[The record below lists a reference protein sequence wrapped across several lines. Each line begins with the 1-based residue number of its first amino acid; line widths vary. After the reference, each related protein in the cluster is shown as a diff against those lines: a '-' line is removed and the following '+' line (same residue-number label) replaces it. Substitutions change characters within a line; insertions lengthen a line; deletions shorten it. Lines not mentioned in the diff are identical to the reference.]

1 MAGREGPGRPGKP
14 RRAPEGP
21 GKPRRAPEGPGE
33 ARRAPED
40 PGRPGRPGRPGKAR
54 KTRKTRGGPE
64 APESLGSP
72 GGPGKGPEAPEAP
85 GRPGRPGEARKP
97 RKTRERPGRPRK
109 APEGPRRA
117 PEGPGLQKTLPGN
130 RRGPAGLS
138 VRKEAGLRG
147 QAPGL
152 PVHGLRRAGAGIAGA
167 RPAEG
172 RRRDCRCTACGGQAS
187 PLFPTPPQA
196 GCGQGGCGLAPVQGR
211 LSASLK
217 QVPGCLKGR
226 CPATWVHERAEI
238 APNRAQRQRPA
249 ASGRSRGDCPQ
260 VQGQNIAAR
269 RFFLERKCHVLC
281 LFDTDGLQTPLFRRR
296 CGPGV
301 GGCCAHRPGG
311 SLKKE

>member
-1 MAGREGPGRPGKP
+1 MGTSQMVTKSWNAQPDGRPGGPRKAQESLGGPRKASEASEGPGKP

-21 GKPRRAPEGPGE
+21 GKPRRAPESLGGP
-33 ARRAPED
+33 
-40 PGRPGRPGRPGKAR
+40 
-54 KTRKTRGGPE
+54 RGGPE

-72 GGPGKGPEAPEAP
+72 GGPRAAKDP
-85 GRPGRPGEARKP
+85 ARKP
-97 RKTRERPGRPRK
+97 ERPCR
-109 APEGPRRA
+109 AVCPEG
-117 PEGPGLQKTLPGN
+117 G
-130 RRGPAGLS
+130 
-138 VRKEAGLRG
+138 
-147 QAPGL
+147 
-152 PVHGLRRAGAGIAGA
+152 

-249 ASGRSRGDCPQ
+249 ASGRSRGDCPRCRVKIQ
-260 VQGQNIAAR
+260 PQGAFFWSVNVTLCVFSTRTDCRRPFSGAGAGRASGGVVPTVPAA
-269 RFFLERKCHVLC
+269 
-281 LFDTDGLQTPLFRRR
+281 
-296 CGPGV
+296 
-301 GGCCAHRPGG
+301 A
-311 SLKKE
+311 

>member
-1 MAGREGPGRPGKP
+1 MAGREGPGGPRKASEAPEGPGRPGKARKP

-21 GKPRRAPEGPGE
+21 GRPRKASEGPGKP
-33 ARRAPED
+33 RKGPGD
-40 PGRPGRPGRPGKAR
+40 PGRPGSPGRPGK
-54 KTRKTRGGPE
+54 G
-64 APESLGSP
+64 
-72 GGPGKGPEAPEAP
+72 
-85 GRPGRPGEARKP
+85 
-97 RKTRERPGRPRK
+97 
-109 APEGPRRA
+109 
-117 PEGPGLQKTLPGN
+117 PEGPGKPRKGPG
-130 RRGPAGLS
+130 GPRAAKDPARKPERPCRAVCPEGGRPQGAGT
-138 VRKEAGLRG
+138 
-147 QAPGL
+147 
-152 PVHGLRRAGAGIAGA
+152 GIAGA

-260 VQGQNIAAR
+260 VQGQNTAAG
-269 RFFLERKCHVLC
+269 RFFWSVNVTFCVFSTR
-281 LFDTDGLQTPLFRRR
+281 TDCRRPFSGAGAGR
-296 CGPGV
+296 ASGGV
-301 GGCCAHRPGG
+301 VPTVPAAA
-311 SLKKE
+311 

>member
-1 MAGREGPGRPGKP
+1 MGTSQMVTKSWNAQPDGRPGGP

-21 GKPRRAPEGPGE
+21 RRP
-33 ARRAPED
+33 
-40 PGRPGRPGRPGKAR
+40 R
-54 KTRKTRGGPE
+54 KTRK
-64 APESLGSP
+64 
-72 GGPGKGPEAPEAP
+72 APEASD
-85 GRPGRPGEARKP
+85 
-97 RKTRERPGRPRK
+97 
-109 APEGPRRA
+109 A

-138 VRKEAGLRG
+138 VRKEA
-147 QAPGL
+147 
-152 PVHGLRRAGAGIAGA
+152 GLRRAGAGIAGA

-249 ASGRSRGDCPQ
+249 ASGRSRGDCPRCRVKIQ
-260 VQGQNIAAR
+260 PQGA
-269 RFFLERKCHVLC
+269 FF
-281 LFDTDGLQTPLFRRR
+281 G
-296 CGPGV
+296 
-301 GGCCAHRPGG
+301 A
-311 SLKKE
+311 

>member
-1 MAGREGPGRPGKP
+1 MAGREGPGSPGKGPESPGKPRKP

-21 GKPRRAPEGPGE
+21 GR
-33 ARRAPED
+33 
-40 PGRPGRPGRPGKAR
+40 
-54 KTRKTRGGPE
+54 
-64 APESLGSP
+64 
-72 GGPGKGPEAPEAP
+72 PGKGPEGPGRPRKTREGPEAP
-85 GRPGRPGEARKP
+85 GRPGSPGRPGGP
-97 RKTRERPGRPRK
+97 RKASEGPGGPRK
-109 APEGPRRA
+109 APESPGRA

-152 PVHGLRRAGAGIAGA
+152 PVHGLRRAGVPSLSD
-167 RPAEG
+167 PA
-172 RRRDCRCTACGGQAS
+172 AS
-187 PLFPTPPQA
+187 GLRT
-196 GCGQGGCGLAPVQGR
+196 GGGCGLAPVQGR

-260 VQGQNIAAR
+260 VQGQNTAAR
-269 RFFLERKCHVLC
+269 RFFWSVNVTLC
-281 LFDTDGLQTPLFRRR
+281 VFSTRTDCRRPFSGAGAGR
-296 CGPGV
+296 ASGGV
-301 GGCCAHRPGG
+301 VPTVPAAA
-311 SLKKE
+311 